1 MLFSQKITIFGKIWY
16 QKRNLWLTYI
26 PKMYTFIYIR
36 VIIRKLQLAIV
47 FTISGFTFPLSKCCW
62 SQVISMHG
70 TSVLLT
76 HFFDSNHMDVNDS
89 ATLMFVSFCI
99 IKSKDWSIDMAERT
113 WLNEPYHDT
122 LYNGLL
128 VGPTKMVTGA
138 FKLALWKTIIIHSLH
153 AWVACKQA
161 IICTGRVTVRRT
173 RNSWVYMISNSSVHS
188 DSRNWKFA
196 NKNTYKRSNRIPRE
210 IWLSWRSILGTNK

>member
-1 MLFSQKITIFGKIWY
+1 MRTPVRHISYGIRHYPVHTLLSRMYGTITTLVPLY
-16 QKRNLWLTYI
+16 L
-26 PKMYTFIYIR
+26 
-36 VIIRKLQLAIV
+36 V
-47 FTISGFTFPLSKCCW
+47 FQDFLIDPNRLSSRW
-62 SQVISMHG
+62 SSSMHG

-76 HFFDSNHMDVNDS
+76 HFFDSKHMDVNDS
-89 ATLMFVSFCI
+89 ATLMLVSFCI
-99 IKSKDWSIDMAERT
+99 NKSKDWSIDMAERT

-173 RNSWVYMISNSSVHS
+173 RNSWVYMISNSSVQS

>member
-1 MLFSQKITIFGKIWY
+1 MYGTITTLVPLYLVFQDFPIDP
-16 QKRNLWLTYI
+16 NLLSSRW
-26 PKMYTFIYIR
+26 
-36 VIIRKLQLAIV
+36 
-47 FTISGFTFPLSKCCW
+47 IS
-62 SQVISMHG
+62 SMHG

-76 HFFDSNHMDVNDS
+76 HFFDSKHMDVNDS

-138 FKLALWKTIIIHSLH
+138 FKLAQWKTIIIHSLH
-153 AWVACKQA
+153 AWVACQLSYA
-161 IICTGRVTVRRT
+161 RGGLLCEEQGIHECTWYQILACNLILETENLLIKILTKEVTEYLEKYDYLDAVFLEP
-173 RNSWVYMISNSSVHS
+173 IH
-188 DSRNWKFA
+188 K
-196 NKNTYKRSNRIPRE
+196 
-210 IWLSWRSILGTNK
+210 

>member
-1 MLFSQKITIFGKIWY
+1 MYGTITTLVPLY
-16 QKRNLWLTYI
+16 L
-26 PKMYTFIYIR
+26 
-36 VIIRKLQLAIV
+36 V
-47 FTISGFTFPLSKCCW
+47 FQDFPIDPNRLSSRW
-62 SQVISMHG
+62 SSSMHG

-76 HFFDSNHMDVNDS
+76 HFFDSKHMDVNDS

-138 FKLALWKTIIIHSLH
+138 FKLASGKKLLY
-153 AWVACKQA
+153 
-161 IICTGRVTVRRT
+161 T
-173 RNSWVYMISNSSVHS
+173 RYMPGLCLPTSYHMHREGYCAKNKEFMSVH
-188 DSRNWKFA
+188 DIKF
-196 NKNTYKRSNRIPRE
+196 
-210 IWLSWRSILGTNK
+210 